1 MENSSS
7 GTKDSKP
14 STSMFLISSSQAWTQ
29 HCIGQSLDSCEKCTN
44 FQLERDSGG
53 VGLPDLGTLPEFWV
67 FLLAVFILME
77 VIICLN
83 TKFFFYC
90 SAQILYLFLMI
101 LQSGLFRGPENQA
114 CSTKHITN
122 RGLP

>member
-53 VGLPDLGTLPEFWV
+53 VGLPDSGTTLPEIWG
-67 FLLAVFILME
+67 FLLAVFILVE
-77 VIICLN
+77 VIFVGIPSFSSIIPP
-83 TKFFFYC
+83 KFY
-90 SAQILYLFLMI
+90 IYI
-101 LQSGLFRGPENQA
+101 
-114 CSTKHITN
+114 
-122 RGLP
+122 

>member
-29 HCIGQSLDSCEKCTN
+29 QFIGQSLDSCEKCTN

-53 VGLPDLGTLPEFWV
+53 VRLPDLGTLPEIWV
-67 FLLAVFILME
+67 FLLAVFIFVE
-77 VIICLN
+77 VIFVGTPSFSSIPN
-83 TKFFFYC
+83 F
-90 SAQILYLFLMI
+90 ILIYIF
-101 LQSGLFRGPENQA
+101 
-114 CSTKHITN
+114 
-122 RGLP
+122 